1 MNDFKIVSL
10 VCFSDVSFTNLKWD
24 DSQDELLVL
33 LLRRNGKYMLSL
45 AWQSK
50 KLKKVVKCTLTAE
63 TLASEGANELAITIK
78 TLLLKILNIEM
89 QNQTLPIN

>member
-1 MNDFKIVSL
+1 MAI
-10 VCFSDVSFTNLKWD
+10 
-24 DSQDELLVL
+24 
-33 LLRRNGKYMLSL
+33 
-45 AWQSK
+45 K

-78 TLLLKILNIEM
+78 TLPLKILNIEM